1 VDLAINN
8 DKRRTT
14 MATQIKVNPTLAN
27 ASRSF
32 FGKDINAFTIDL
44 AVNATNFGST
54 EMGPNGA
61 VQQVLAT
68 IARQTTIVG
77 YSALRTDGSNAGQI
91 FDVYVEG
98 KFGTDTYDGTTS
110 ETLAA
115 HLEDL
120 IQALTTAGART
131 AATIAVSGE
140 SSNTAGVDLSSAAVS
155 VLTGFPL
162 IAA

>member
-1 VDLAINN
+1 
-8 DKRRTT
+8 

-32 FGKDINAFTIDL
+32 MGKDLNGFTIDL

-61 VQQVLAT
+61 VQQVLAQ
-68 IARQTTIVG
+68 IARNTTIVG
-77 YSALRTDGSNAGQI
+77 YSAFRADSGANAGQL

-98 KFGTDTYDGTTS
+98 KFGTDTYDGTNS

-120 IQALTTAGART
+120 IQALTTAGIRT
-131 AATIAVSGE
+131 AATIAVTGE
-140 SSNTAGVDLSSAAVS
+140 SANAAGVDLSSATVTAI
-155 VLTGFPL
+155 TGFPL
-162 IAA
+162 ITA

>member
-1 VDLAINN
+1 
-8 DKRRTT
+8 
-14 MATQIKVNPTLAN
+14 MATQVKVNPTLAN

-32 FGKDINAFTIDL
+32 NGKDLNGFTIDF
-44 AVNATNFGST
+44 AVHATNFGST

-61 VQQVLAT
+61 VQQVLAQ

-77 YSALRTDGSNAGQI
+77 YSALRADAGANAGQLI
-91 FDVYVEG
+91 DVYVEG
-98 KFGTDTYDGTTS
+98 KFGTDTYDGTNS
-110 ETLAA
+110 ESLAA

-140 SSNTAGVDLSSAAVS
+140 SSNTGGIDLSSATVTAM
-155 VLTGFPL
+155 TGFPL

>member
-1 VDLAINN
+1 
-8 DKRRTT
+8 
-14 MATQIKVNPTLAN
+14 MATQVKVNPTLAN

-32 FGKDINAFTIDL
+32 NGKDLNGFTIDL

-61 VQQVLAT
+61 VQQVLAQ

-77 YSALRTDGSNAGQI
+77 YSAFRADGGGNAGQLI
-91 FDVYVEG
+91 DVYVEG
-98 KFGTDTYDGTTS
+98 KFGTDTYDGTNS

-120 IQALTTAGART
+120 IQALTTAGIRT

-140 SSNTAGVDLSSAAVS
+140 SANATGTDLSSATVTAM
-155 VLTGFPL
+155 TGFPL